1 MVLCLVCADG
11 IFGYGRPW
19 ITENKHDDAVRIEEV
34 KESDRSLGSKP
45 TTTLYS
51 TTRYHIHKTKTD
63 ILNDKPSLEKAIIDH
78 LEQLIDAIILYFSK
92 LSKLPSK
99 SA

>member
-1 MVLCLVCADG
+1 MFLISEPMVLCLVCADG

-19 ITENKHDDAVRIEEV
+19 IAESKHDADMRIEEG

-51 TTRYHIHKTKTD
+51 TTRYQFYTQKLTKLTWD
-63 ILNDKPSLEKAIIDH
+63 RGYTH
-78 LEQLIDAIILYFSK
+78 F
-92 LSKLPSK
+92 
-99 SA
+99 